1 MKGWREPGKEK
12 RATSKSPSDAAPTA
26 KEELEIEKRGGGG
39 GMGFEDYP
47 WQPML
52 SPKAEK
58 DIMPTQNIEKRG
70 NRTTEE

>member
-1 MKGWREPGKEK
+1 
-12 RATSKSPSDAAPTA
+12 
-26 KEELEIEKRGGGG
+26 
-39 GMGFEDYP
+39 MGFEDYP